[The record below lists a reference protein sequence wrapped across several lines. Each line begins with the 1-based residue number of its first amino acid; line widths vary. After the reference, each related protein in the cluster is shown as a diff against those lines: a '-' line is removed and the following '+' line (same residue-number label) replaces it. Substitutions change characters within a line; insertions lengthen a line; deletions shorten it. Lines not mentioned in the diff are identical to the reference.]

1 MVFAYVPA
9 RLQVN
14 TSPHLVLLDVG
25 MVAELDP
32 GDQQNL
38 VGFFKA
44 RVCTTHL
51 VCSCLLHHEASSARP
66 GWSRQSAI
74 MQRRGWLVASQLL

>member
-1 MVFAYVPA
+1 MPA
-9 RLQVN
+9 CLQVN

-44 RVCTTHL
+44 RVYTTHL
-51 VCSCLLHHEASSARP
+51 VCGSLWHLEGSSARP
-66 GWSRQSAI
+66 GPAKC
-74 MQRRGWLVASQLL
+74 MQPQALLGASLSL